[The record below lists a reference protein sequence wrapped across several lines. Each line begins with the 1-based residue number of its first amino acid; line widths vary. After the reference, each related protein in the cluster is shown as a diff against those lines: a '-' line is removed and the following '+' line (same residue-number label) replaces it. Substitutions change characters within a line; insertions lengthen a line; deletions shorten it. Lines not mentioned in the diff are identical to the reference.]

1 MSKVYAYV
9 IDMDERGEFASHV
22 LDKDD
27 NIIYQ
32 MHKDDETGEL
42 WLVRDGFIRDG
53 LDIKGLEKYLRD
65 MKVLEKDSILLPL
78 RDAIASGH
86 WD

>member
-1 MSKVYAYV
+1 
-9 IDMDERGEFASHV
+9 
-22 LDKDD
+22 
-27 NIIYQ
+27 
-32 MHKDDETGEL
+32 MHTDDETGEL